1 MMVIVGILGLI
12 AFLIAVVLAIVWGM
26 FIGVKRTR
34 IRFICVLVS
43 FMVALIMAFAFKNIH
58 TVVMMEHLGPMLAN
72 SGLEPLLF
80 LWNSEPLHEVV
91 SVCGGALIAPWVF
104 MIVFVL
110 LSVVSWLVCAVVFFI
125 KSMYSKKIPVFDEYG
140 EVVEEYGYEEAPRA
154 RRPFAQTVIYAVAQ
168 ALLTVFVLLTPLV
181 STLNYLPDLV
191 DEVAEAGILAR
202 ESEDANALSANQLL
216 SGMEGLN
223 KTPLVVG
230 YRLMGGNAI
239 CNGFARIE
247 VDQQVSSLP
256 VELKAITEFG
266 LDMFRLY
273 GLQIQDYTTNE
284 IKLLREVDKDMNE
297 SVFLPVVSGE
307 FIFHVTDAWLD
318 ENGPRPFLGMTKPVF
333 DKNTTSM
340 AAEPFD
346 EILNA
351 FHKDA
356 YDVELL
362 RDDFDTVERM
372 MEILINNGVIDSM
385 NENKTN
391 LLVEILNDGPTV
403 EQLAKECDKNPSF
416 YPVKD
421 DIIRIGMRSMGSS
434 LKIPANAEQIYGQFT
449 DDLASKVNSLNN
461 DPNMTPEERKDALTA
476 SIRETYKDQSGKE
489 LNVTDEVIGLYA
501 DVLLE
506 EFEGRQD
513 ITADEMNKFFE
524 AYAGVESEDSP
535 VTGVPEGSVPSD
547 GTTAPEGG
555 EPSDSGDAA

>member
-1 MMVIVGILGLI
+1 MIGILGLI
-12 AFLIAVVLAIVWGM
+12 AFLIAVVLASVWGM

-43 FMVALIMAFAFKNIH
+43 FMVALIMAFAVKNVH

-80 LWNSEPLHEVV
+80 LWNSEPLHEVA

-110 LSVVSWLVCAVVFFI
+110 LSVISWLVGAVVFFV
-125 KSMYSKKIPVFDEYG
+125 KSMYSKKIPAFDEYG

-154 RRPFAQTVIYAVAQ
+154 RHPFAQTVICAVTQ
-168 ALLTVFVLLTPLV
+168 ALLTVFVLMTPVV

-191 DEVAEAGILAR
+191 NEVAEAGILAR
-202 ESEDANALSANQLL
+202 ESKDANALSANQLL

-223 KTPLVVG
+223 KTPLVVA
-230 YRLMGGNAI
+230 YRVMGGNAI

-247 VDQQVSSLP
+247 VGEQVSNLP
-256 VELKAITEFG
+256 AELKAITEFAF
-266 LDMFRLY
+266 DMYKLY

-307 FIFHVTDAWLD
+307 FIFHVTEAWLD
-318 ENGPRPFLGMTKPVF
+318 ENGPRPFLGMKKPVF

-346 EILNA
+346 EMLRA

-372 MEILINNGVIDSM
+372 VEILIKNGVIDSM
-385 NENKTN
+385 NEHQTN

-403 EQLAKECDKNPSF
+403 EELAKECDKNPSF

-449 DDLASKVNSLNN
+449 DDLASRVNELNN
-461 DPNMTPEERKDALTA
+461 DSNMTPEERKDALTA

-524 AYAGVESEDSP
+524 AYSGVESEAP
-535 VTGVPEGSVPSD
+535 QGTETPEGSVPSD
-547 GTTAPEGG
+547 GTSTPEEG
-555 EPSDSGDAA
+555 EPSDNGEAA